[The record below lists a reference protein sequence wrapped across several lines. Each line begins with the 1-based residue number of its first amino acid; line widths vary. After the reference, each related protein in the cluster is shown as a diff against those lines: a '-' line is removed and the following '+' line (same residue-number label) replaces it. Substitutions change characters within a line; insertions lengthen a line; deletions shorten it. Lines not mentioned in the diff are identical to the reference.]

1 MFRNHRQRNDR
12 GKRMKNNAVI
22 KGKNMLS
29 SSIASL
35 PRNSIRANAATPPTA
50 NIQIQPHSIKNSV
63 CIKLRYSRNRGGIC
77 GKTYGNGFDIF
88 SCCSRQFEKSSVS
101 LFIIPSSEFFV
112 CLPISHTTPTHTVSH
127 RLPPVQGLWTL
138 SIAHLPSENNHRFLR
153 ANASPAGVDI

>member
-1 MFRNHRQRNDR
+1 
-12 GKRMKNNAVI
+12 MKNAK
-22 KGKNMLS
+22 KGL
-29 SSIASL
+29 L
-35 PRNSIRANAATPPTA
+35 
-50 NIQIQPHSIKNSV
+50 SIKALISMFSPKILSKTTTGMNNTIAQTQETAKHPH
-63 CIKLRYSRNRGGIC
+63 CIMNTVFINAQHRRNRGGIC
-77 GKTYGNGFDIF
+77 GNTYGNGFDIF